1 MIMRRLFEAMM
12 YVAAITLL
20 AVQPQ
25 AAQARREWPMFGGG
39 LGDAGTTVQCPA
51 GEAIVG
57 FGVRAGAWMDQVRIL
72 CAKLEADGTFG
83 EPHPGSDGVGGP
95 GGAPGSAVCDR
106 QSRMQDVTI
115 DRSDDG
121 KKVSTL
127 GFHCVTKDG
136 QQTGNIVGG
145 SGSYCPSADRI
156 IATGCDPGEN
166 ATIQSCPNE
175 QFVGAKIRFGKDVNA
190 IGFICDQVAAVA
202 SSAPAP
208 PAPSP
213 TDTRA
218 PIAVAQNVSIE
229 STNFPGMFWRHQ
241 NWQGVLSKLSSDVD
255 YKDAAFVEGPALTR
269 QGKTAV
275 SFESV
280 EYPGYYLRHKN
291 FVIVLEKEDGSQQ
304 FAQDASFNQI
314 HRTGRGTAFESVN
327 FPGMFIRHKDFKLR
341 VDKDDGTEQFAR
353 DSAFKVDPPAGPPSS
368 N

>member
-1 MIMRRLFEAMM
+1 MARLFPRSM
-12 YVAAITLL
+12 YLAAIMLL
-20 AVQPQ
+20 AVQSQ
-25 AAQARREWPMFGGG
+25 AANARRVWPVVGAH
-39 LGDAGTTVQCPA
+39 GDVGVMQECPS
-51 GEAIVG
+51 GQVLVG
-57 FGVRAGAWMDQVRIL
+57 FDGQAGDWIDQIRIL
-72 CAKLEADGTFG
+72 CAPLLADGTHGNAAPFG
-83 EPHPGSDGVGGP
+83 DRFGGF
-95 GGAPGSAVCDR
+95 GGAPAKASCESSQRVHSANIVL
-106 QSRMQDVTI
+106 TE
-115 DRSDDG
+115 DG
-121 KKVSTL
+121 KKVEAIDLTCTNQDGL
-127 GFHCVTKDG
+127 LVKYAEFLTKDHMFTAD
-136 QQTGNIVGG
+136 QVQVTQMCPQEEFTGFTVR
-145 SGSYCPSADRI
+145 Y
-156 IATGCDPGEN
+156 
-166 ATIQSCPNE
+166 
-175 QFVGAKIRFGKDVNA
+175 GKDVNGV
-190 IGFICDQVAAVA
+190 GFICDQRIALA
-202 SSAPAP
+202 APA

-218 PIAVAQNVSIE
+218 PVAVAQNVSIE

-341 VDKDDGTEQFAR
+341 VDKDDGTEQFAK
-353 DSAFKVDPPAGPPSS
+353 DSAFKVDPPAGPPNTGPSS